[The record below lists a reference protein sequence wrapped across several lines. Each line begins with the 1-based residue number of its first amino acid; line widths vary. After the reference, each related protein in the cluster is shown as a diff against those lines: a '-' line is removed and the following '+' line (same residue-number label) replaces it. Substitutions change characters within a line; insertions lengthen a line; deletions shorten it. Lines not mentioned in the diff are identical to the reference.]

1 MKNRSMGRFGRLF
14 LNVITLEGC
23 SPGSVVIK
31 KRNTTAPGTLRAA
44 GHSRMT
50 SFYNDKK
57 TSTYFGGFTL
67 IELLVVVLIIGI
79 LAAIA
84 LPQYQ
89 NAVLKSRFMRFIPTA
104 RALTEAQERYYMAN
118 GEYSFSLKNLDV
130 QIPADCHYHSAGRP
144 NEVLCGTDWLLD
156 NISGNTKP
164 HGVMAMYYCPGQ
176 NSNGSTSCHRSTEAR
191 IAFVYE
197 NCPDKTPYQNKKI
210 SCAANT
216 AAGRKLCKS
225 FSGLFD

>member
-1 MKNRSMGRFGRLF
+1 MKNHSTGRFGRLF
-14 LNVITLEGC
+14 D
-23 SPGSVVIK
+23 VVIPECFYRGSRPLK
-31 KRNTTAPGTLRAA
+31 NTTRFPITTFGNDVAREY
-44 GHSRMT
+44 SR
-50 SFYNDKK
+50 
-57 TSTYFGGFTL
+57 GFTL

-130 QIPADCHYHSAGRP
+130 QIPPDCHYHSAGRP

-156 NISGNTKP
+156 NVSGNMKP
-164 HGVMAMYYCPGQ
+164 HGVMAIYYCPGQ
-176 NSNGSTSCHRSTEAR
+176 NSNGSTSCQRSTEAR

>member
-1 MKNRSMGRFGRLF
+1 MKNHSTGRFGRLF
-14 LNVITLEGC
+14 D
-23 SPGSVVIK
+23 VVIPECFYRGSQPLK
-31 KRNTTAPGTLRAA
+31 NTTRFPITTFGNDVAREY
-44 GHSRMT
+44 SR
-50 SFYNDKK
+50 
-57 TSTYFGGFTL
+57 GFTL

-156 NISGNTKP
+156 NVSGNTKAY
-164 HGVMAMYYCPGQ
+164 GVMAMYYCPGQ
-176 NSNGSTSCHRSTEAR
+176 NSNGSTSCQRSTEAR

>member
-1 MKNRSMGRFGRLF
+1 MKNHSTGRFGRLF
-14 LNVITLEGC
+14 D
-23 SPGSVVIK
+23 VVIPECFYRGSQPLK
-31 KRNTTAPGTLRAA
+31 NTTRFPITTFGNDVAREY
-44 GHSRMT
+44 SR
-50 SFYNDKK
+50 
-57 TSTYFGGFTL
+57 GFTL

-79 LAAIA
+79 LAAFA

-130 QIPADCHYHSAGRP
+130 QIPPDCHYHSAGRP

-156 NISGNTKP
+156 NVSGNMKP
-164 HGVMAMYYCPGQ
+164 HGVMAIYYCPGQ
-176 NSNGSTSCHRSTEAR
+176 NSNGSTSCQRSTEAR

>member
-1 MKNRSMGRFGRLF
+1 MKNHSTGRFCRLF
-14 LNVITLEGC
+14 D
-23 SPGSVVIK
+23 VVIPECFYRRSQPLK
-31 KRNTTAPGTLRAA
+31 NTTRFPITTFGNDVAREY
-44 GHSRMT
+44 SR
-50 SFYNDKK
+50 
-57 TSTYFGGFTL
+57 GFTL

-156 NISGNTKP
+156 NVSGNQKA

-176 NSNGSTSCHRSTEAR
+176 NSNGSTSCQRSTEAR

>member
-1 MKNRSMGRFGRLF
+1 MKNHSTGRFGRLF
-14 LNVITLEGC
+14 D
-23 SPGSVVIK
+23 VVIPECFYRGSRPLK
-31 KRNTTAPGTLRAA
+31 NTTRFPITTFGNDVAREY
-44 GHSRMT
+44 SR
-50 SFYNDKK
+50 
-57 TSTYFGGFTL
+57 GFTL

-89 NAVLKSRFMRFIPTA
+89 NAVLKSRFMRFIPTV

-156 NISGNTKP
+156 NVSGNMKP
-164 HGVMAMYYCPGQ
+164 HGVMAIYYCPGQ
-176 NSNGSTSCHRSTEAR
+176 NSNGSTSCQRSTEAR